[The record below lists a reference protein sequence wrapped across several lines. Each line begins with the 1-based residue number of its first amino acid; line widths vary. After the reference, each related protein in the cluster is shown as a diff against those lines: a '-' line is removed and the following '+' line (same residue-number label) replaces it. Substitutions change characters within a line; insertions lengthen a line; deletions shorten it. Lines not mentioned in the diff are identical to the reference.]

1 MSSAVMVSPV
11 VRSREDVRCSLA
23 WRALEFS
30 ERASA
35 LALLVV
41 LAPLLGAIA
50 VAVVLLSGQS
60 PLVAHRR
67 CGRHGNALWMLKFRT
82 MWTEARRGSRF
93 GLVEFLGEN
102 PVPERKAV
110 PDPRVTSR
118 FAGFCRKYSLDELP
132 QLWHIW
138 RGEMSF
144 VGPRPVTRAELSKHY
159 GHAAAEVLDLKPGLT
174 GLWQVLGRNRLTYPQ
189 RRRLDLF
196 LARKFSASFY
206 FAILLWTPTRVLSGR
221 DSW

>member
-1 MSSAVMVSPV
+1 LSSAAMFSPV
-11 VRSREDVRCSLA
+11 IRTGGASRCSLA

-30 ERASA
+30 ERAA
-35 LALLVV
+35 ALLLLVA
-41 LAPLLGAIA
+41 LAPLLAAIA
-50 VAVVLLSGQS
+50 VAVALLSGQS

-67 CGRHGNALWMLKFRT
+67 CGRYGNALRMLKFRT
-82 MWTEARRGSRF
+82 MWTGATVGSRHS
-93 GLVEFLGEN
+93 LVELLGDN

-118 FAGFCRKYSLDELP
+118 FARFCRKYSLDELP
-132 QLWHIW
+132 QLWHIC

-159 GHAAAEVLDLKPGLT
+159 GDASAEVLDLKPGLT
-174 GLWQVLGRNRLTYPQ
+174 GLWQVLGRSRLTYPQ

-206 FAILLWTPTRVLSGR
+206 FAILLWTPARVLSGR

>member
-1 MSSAVMVSPV
+1 MSSAVMVAPV
-11 VRSREDVRCSLA
+11 VHSHAGSRSSLA
-23 WRALEFS
+23 WKALEFS
-30 ERASA
+30 ERTAA
-35 LALLVV
+35 LALLVA
-41 LAPLLGAIA
+41 LSPLLAAIAIA
-50 VAVVLLSGQS
+50 VALLSSRS

-67 CGRHGNALWMLKFRT
+67 CGRHGSALWMLKFRT
-82 MWTEARRGSRF
+82 MWTPEARGARH

-102 PVPERKAV
+102 PVPERKFV

-144 VGPRPVTRAELSKHY
+144 VGPRPVTRAELQKHY
-159 GHAAAEVLDLKPGLT
+159 GDAAAEVLALKPGLT

-196 LARKFSASFY
+196 LARKFSAPFY
-206 FAILLWTPTRVLSGR
+206 FAILLWTPARVLSGR
-221 DSW
+221 DST

>member
-1 MSSAVMVSPV
+1 MSSAVMVSPI
-11 VRSREDVRCSLA
+11 VRTREDVRCSLA
-23 WRALEFS
+23 WRTLEFS
-30 ERASA
+30 ERAAA
-35 LALLVV
+35 LALLVA
-41 LAPLLGAIA
+41 LAPLLAALAVA
-50 VAVVLLSGQS
+50 VAVVSGMS

-82 MWTEARRGSRF
+82 MWTGASGSRSGF
-93 GLVEFLGEN
+93 VEFLGEN

-144 VGPRPVTRAELSKHY
+144 VGPRPVTRAELSRYY
-159 GHAAAEVLDLKPGLT
+159 GDAAAEVLDLKPGLT

-196 LARKFSASFY
+196 LARKFSAAFY
-206 FAILLWTPTRVLSGR
+206 FAILLWTPARVLSGR

>member
-1 MSSAVMVSPV
+1 LSSAVMISPV
-11 VRSREDVRCSLA
+11 VRSHGETRCSLA
-23 WRALEFS
+23 WRTLEYS
-30 ERASA
+30 ERAAA
-35 LALLVV
+35 LALLVA
-41 LAPLLGAIA
+41 LAPLLAAIA
-50 VAVVLLSGQS
+50 VAVAVLSGQS

-67 CGRHGNALWMLKFRT
+67 CGRHGNALWMLKFRS
-82 MWTEARRGSRF
+82 MWTGASGGSEWS
-93 GLVEFLGEN
+93 LVEVLGES

-144 VGPRPVTRAELSKHY
+144 VGPRPVTRAELSKY
-159 GHAAAEVLDLKPGLT
+159 YRDAATEVLDLKPGLT
-174 GLWQVLGRNRLTYPQ
+174 GLWQVLGRNRLTYTQ

-206 FAILLWTPTRVLSGR
+206 FAILLWTPARVLSGR